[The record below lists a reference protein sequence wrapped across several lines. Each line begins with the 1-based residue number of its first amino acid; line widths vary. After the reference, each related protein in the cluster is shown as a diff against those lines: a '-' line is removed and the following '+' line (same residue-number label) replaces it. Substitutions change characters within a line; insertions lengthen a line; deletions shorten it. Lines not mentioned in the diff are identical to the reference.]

1 LAEGSPQQTRCDPK
15 QKPWVAAS
23 GFRGQASLNQASRSG
38 QKVIDMRTNA
48 IRYFAAA
55 LVAIV
60 ASATGAIAAGGTFSR
75 GCAARDMQ
83 LMILVEA
90 SEIPAS
96 AKSDAVR
103 AVLHARDMCFDG
115 YVMDALSIYD
125 KVAQSLAAEWAL
137 SSQTP

>member
-1 LAEGSPQQTRCDPK
+1 
-15 QKPWVAAS
+15 
-23 GFRGQASLNQASRSG
+23 
-38 QKVIDMRTNA
+38 MRTNA
-48 IRYFAAA
+48 IGYLAAA

-60 ASATGAIAAGGTFSR
+60 ASATGAMAAGGTFSR

-83 LMILVEA
+83 LMMLVEA
-90 SEIPAS
+90 SAISES

-103 AVLHARDMCFDG
+103 AVLHARVVCFDG

-125 KVAQSLAAEWAL
+125 KVARSLAAEWAL